1 MYLDV
6 LFILLGI
13 NLETNKKS
21 MNEIQILMMMMIFSK
36 QFWLNIW
43 KIIENNHKILFFFKK
58 KIEEI
63 NSDIIVNK
71 IISDISKYYSILI
84 IIEGTAIWLL

>member
-1 MYLDV
+1 
-6 LFILLGI
+6 
-13 NLETNKKS
+13 
-21 MNEIQILMMMMIFSK
+21 MNEIQILMMMIFLK

-58 KIEEI
+58 KIEAI